1 MATRRPR
8 MPRAQQAAGTEEGH
22 AGTAPA
28 QPDASI
34 AAPGARGRTP
44 KPDAGNPPAGNP
56 PAGNPDAAAARRAA
70 ARTAGATGT
79 RTSPGTTAR
88 TRFGWARNAA
98 KGAGGHGS
106 VESGP
111 VPVPARAFSGRLLAL
126 AVVLVTITV
135 LLAPA
140 VHTFLQQRAEISALK
155 ADIAAR
161 EKVQSDLTTQ
171 LGRWDD
177 PAYVKQQA
185 RERVN
190 MMMPGETG
198 YWVYDGSGGSATPE
212 NSEPTDGA
220 AGTGAGQSPG
230 GTSLPWVD
238 GLWES
243 IKRSAAP

>member
-1 MATRRPR
+1 MATRRPK
-8 MPRAQQAAGTEEGH
+8 MPRAQHADGAELGH
-22 AGTAPA
+22 AGTADEN
-28 QPDASI
+28 DASTTSATSPPRAGRGKGKAEG
-34 AAPGARGRTP
+34 AA
-44 KPDAGNPPAGNP
+44 D
-56 PAGNPDAAAARRAA
+56 RAA
-70 ARTAGATGT
+70 ARNAGGKYWRFRGRKSAPAASATAGLDED
-79 RTSPGTTAR
+79 
-88 TRFGWARNAA
+88 
-98 KGAGGHGS
+98 AGQ
-106 VESGP
+106 

-161 EKVQSDLTTQ
+161 QKTESDLTTQ
-171 LGRWDD
+171 LGRWND

-185 RERVN
+185 RERIN

-198 YWVYDGSGGSATPE
+198 YWVYNGAGGSATPE
-212 NSEPTDGA
+212 KSGSGSGSGNSSNSGA
-220 AGTGAGQSPG
+220 ESSGTN
-230 GTSLPWVD
+230 LPWVD